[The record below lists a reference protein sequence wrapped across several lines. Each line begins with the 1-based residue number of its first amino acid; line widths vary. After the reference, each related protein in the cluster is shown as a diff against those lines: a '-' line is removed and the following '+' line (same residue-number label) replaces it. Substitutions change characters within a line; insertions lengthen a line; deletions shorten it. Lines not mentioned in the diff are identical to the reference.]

1 MAERK
6 PNEVL
11 IKLRGKRSRAEV
23 ARDLGIT
30 ERALQSYELGDRTPR
45 DKVKA
50 KIAEYYKRSVQHI
63 FF

>member
-1 MAERK
+1 MAERR

-11 IKLRGKRSRAEV
+11 IRLRGKRSRADV

-30 ERALQSYELGDRTPR
+30 ERALQSYELGDRIPR
-45 DKVKA
+45 DKVKT

>member
-30 ERALQSYELGDRTPR
+30 ERALQSYELGDRIPR
-45 DKVKA
+45 DKVKTR
-50 KIAEYYKRSVQHI
+50 IAEYYKRSVQHI

>member
-1 MAERK
+1 MAEKK

-11 IKLRGKRSRAEV
+11 IKLRGKRSRADV

-30 ERALQSYELGDRTPR
+30 ERALQSYELGDRIPR
-45 DKVKA
+45 DKVKT